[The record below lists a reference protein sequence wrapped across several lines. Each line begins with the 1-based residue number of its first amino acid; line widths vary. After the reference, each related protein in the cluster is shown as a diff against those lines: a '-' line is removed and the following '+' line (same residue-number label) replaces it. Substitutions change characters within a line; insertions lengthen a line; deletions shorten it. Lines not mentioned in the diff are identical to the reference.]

1 MPFDNKLTLVDRK
14 GRKYLTAA
22 ERQSFIQAART
33 AEHPEVQTLALML
46 TYTGC
51 RISEALAVRMCD
63 VDLYRSLVNIQSLKR
78 RTEVWREVP
87 IPSEFARELEL
98 THQLRR
104 QQAATR
110 TQITRLWKF
119 SRSTA
124 YRKITGLMEV
134 ANVKGTQASPKGLR
148 HGFGIAAVE
157 AGVPLPTIAAVLG
170 HSSITTTAIYTTA
183 IGKEARDLLQKM
195 W

>member
-1 MPFDNKLTLVDRK
+1 MLSENTLTLIDSK
-14 GRKYLTAA
+14 GRKYLTSS
-22 ERQSFIQAART
+22 ERQRFLHAVREANR
-33 AEHPEVQTLALML
+33 PDVQTFALML

-51 RISEALAVRMCD
+51 RISEALAMRVCD
-63 VDLYRSLVNIQSLKR
+63 VDLEQSLVYIQTLKR
-78 RTEVWREVP
+78 RSEIWREVP
-87 IPSEFARELEL
+87 IPPEFARELEL
-98 THQLRR
+98 THRLRK
-104 QQAATR
+104 QQAVFR
-110 TQITRLWKF
+110 TQKLRLWTF

-124 YRKITGLMEV
+124 FRWIISLMKSAGIE
-134 ANVKGTQASPKGLR
+134 GSQASPKGLR

-183 IGKEARDLLQKM
+183 MGKEARDLLMRM

>member
-1 MPFDNKLTLVDRK
+1 MPFDKKLTLVNRK
-14 GRKYLTAA
+14 GRKYLTVS
-22 ERQSFIQAART
+22 ERQSFLQAARQ
-33 AEHPEVQTLALML
+33 AKHPEIQTFALML

-78 RTEVWREVP
+78 RSEVWREVP

-104 QQAATR
+104 QQTAARTR
-110 TQITRLWKF
+110 LTRLWNF

-134 ANVKGTQASPKGLR
+134 ANVTGTQATPKGLR

-183 IGKEARDLLQKM
+183 VGKEARDLLQKM

>member
-1 MPFDNKLTLVDRK
+1 MPFDSKLTLVDRK
-14 GRKYLTAA
+14 GRKYLTAD
-22 ERQSFIQAART
+22 ERQRFLHAARQ

-51 RISEALAVRMCD
+51 RISEALELRMCD
-63 VDLYRSLVNIQSLKR
+63 IDLNRSVVNIQSLKR
-78 RTEVWREVP
+78 RSEVWREVP

-104 QQAATR
+104 HQVAARTR
-110 TQITRLWKF
+110 ITRLWNF

-124 YRKITGLMEV
+124 YRKITGLMAA
-134 ANVKGTQASPKGLR
+134 ANVSGTQASPKGLR
-148 HGFGIAAVE
+148 HAFGIAAVE

-183 IGKEARDLLQKM
+183 VGKEARELLQRM

>member
-63 VDLYRSLVNIQSLKR
+63 VDLYRSLVISSSLANSLGMGTSR
-78 RTEVWREVP
+78 QP
-87 IPSEFARELEL
+87 I
-98 THQLRR
+98 
-104 QQAATR
+104 
-110 TQITRLWKF
+110 KV
-119 SRSTA
+119 
-124 YRKITGLMEV
+124 V
-134 ANVKGTQASPKGLR
+134 ANSK
-148 HGFGIAAVE
+148 
-157 AGVPLPTIAAVLG
+157 
-170 HSSITTTAIYTTA
+170 
-183 IGKEARDLLQKM
+183 
-195 W
+195 